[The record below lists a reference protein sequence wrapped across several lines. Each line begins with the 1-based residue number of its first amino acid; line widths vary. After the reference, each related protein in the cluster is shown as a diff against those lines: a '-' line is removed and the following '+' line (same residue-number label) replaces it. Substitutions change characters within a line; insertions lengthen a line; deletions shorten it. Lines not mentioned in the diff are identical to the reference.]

1 MKTTV
6 EISEKE
12 IEAVQRLTGARTA
25 EEAVSKAITTVL
37 RHYVGDRSTKTL
49 SHCFALL
56 MLANEGGHHF
66 DALTVV

>member
-25 EEAVSKAITTVL
+25 EEAVSKAVTTFIREHEERKAMAEGLHGSIPDIMSQHELQRL
-37 RHYVGDRSTKTL
+37 REQS
-49 SHCFALL
+49 
-56 MLANEGGHHF
+56 
-66 DALTVV
+66 